1 MKHIIA
7 LIFISLALT
16 GCVALQWLAP
26 VSEPVAVDAER
37 IENGRQIYL
46 DNYCGVCHQLTI
58 ANTRGTFGPPHN
70 EAGTNAAKRI
80 QSPDYTGNAQTPAEY
95 IRESLL
101 DPHVFYTPGYEITSH
116 HMPAYTHL
124 SDEDIEA
131 LVYMLV
137 NQR

>member
-70 EAGTNAAKRI
+70 EAGTNAVKRI

>member
-1 MKHIIA
+1 MKYSIA
-7 LIFISLALT
+7 LIFTLLTLT
-16 GCVALQWLAP
+16 GCGLLNWFTP
-26 VSEPVAVDAER
+26 VEEPVAVDPER
-37 IENGRQIYL
+37 LEAGRQIYL
-46 DNYCGVCHQLTI
+46 DNYCGVCHQLTV
-58 ANTRGTFGPPHN
+58 ANTRGTFGPPHD
-70 EAGTNAAKRI
+70 EAGTNAAQRI
-80 QSPDYTGNAQTPAEY
+80 QSPDYTGSAQTPAEY

-131 LVYMLV
+131 LVYLLV